1 MQILNDYN
9 MYFRGQH
16 SMNYNKMNYI
26 TDVVVPNHTAQYVTA
41 QSLIQYN
48 TICTNMNNADTRAH

>member
-1 MQILNDYN
+1 